1 MRQLLSYIEF
11 IYSSIIDLPVYI
23 TDKIDNYKYVTYSN
37 YNLTYYNQTYI
48 IIDQYLFFV
57 CLLFAFDEQRTIYL
71 IKCMENY
78 IFNDR

>member
-1 MRQLLSYIEF
+1 MCDNCCHIEF
-11 IYSSIIDLPVYI
+11 KYSSIIDLPVYI

-48 IIDQYLFFV
+48 IIDQHLFFV